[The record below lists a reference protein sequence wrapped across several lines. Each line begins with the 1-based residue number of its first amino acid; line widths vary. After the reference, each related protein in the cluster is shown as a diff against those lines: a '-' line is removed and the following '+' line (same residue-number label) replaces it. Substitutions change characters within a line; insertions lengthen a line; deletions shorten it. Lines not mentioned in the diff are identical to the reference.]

1 MSLKRRQF
9 LLLAS
14 LSTAGFIGLGA
25 TRKILSLPE
34 IPKQQ
39 ISQENGSMPQGDD
52 YEIASI
58 PEDKPL
64 FRFVTIGDVGTG
76 ETGQYEVANAMVR
89 YHQNHPFKV
98 VTLLGDNIYTNGEIE
113 KIKDVFEKPY
123 QSLLEQSVKFYACL
137 GNHDIRTEN
146 GNRQVTYPLFNMQ
159 GRYYT
164 FKYDPVQ
171 FFVLDAN
178 DNADWDKQIPWL
190 EDQLQR
196 NQTPWKIV
204 YSHFPMYSSGLYS
217 VNKILINR
225 LTPLFKKYG
234 VQLYMNG
241 HEHNYERTQPIHGIT
256 YLVNGNGGANIRP
269 VGSSEWTAKAAS
281 THGFTAIEVY
291 ADRMIIQA
299 IDTND
304 QVFDQGIIR
313 L

>member
-1 MSLKRRQF
+1 M
-9 LLLAS
+9 LLV
-14 LSTAGFIGLGA
+14 LSDWET
-25 TRKILSLPE
+25 TRKILSFPE
-34 IPKQQ
+34 ISEQQ
-39 ISQENGSMPQGDD
+39 ISRGDGAMHA
-52 YEIASI
+52 IASDLK
-58 PEDKPL
+58 DKPL
-64 FRFVTIGDVGTG
+64 FCFVTIGDTGTG
-76 ETGQYEVANAMVR
+76 EKGQYEVAKAMVS
-89 YHQNHPFKV
+89 YYQNHPFQV

-123 QSLLEQSVKFYACL
+123 QYLLEQKVKFYACL

-178 DNADWDKQIPWL
+178 DHADWDKQIPWL

-196 NQTPWKIV
+196 SQTPWKIV
-204 YSHFPMYSSGLYS
+204 YSHFPMYSSGLYG
-217 VNKILINR
+217 VNPALINR

-241 HEHNYERTQPIHGIT
+241 HEHHYERTQPINGTT

-269 VGSSEWTAKAAS
+269 VGSSEWTATAAS
-281 THGFTAIEVY
+281 TLGFTAIEVY
-291 ADRMIIQA
+291 ADRMVIQA